1 ILKLWKDG
9 IWDPVV
15 PDVEKVKKETL
26 EHVNTQIESTKQE
39 LNTKVVDVQKEAQA
53 IAGQISDV
61 KKEVQGKVDSNFV
74 KEQIKDKADKSGVFT
89 KDEINNGFIGKQI
102 YETDKQGNVKK
113 FQEINTS
120 VEQTNEAI
128 KSKAEKQSVIDLGNN
143 ITQVSKTANE
153 AKQTADGNTRTISQ
167 VDSKVNQTVTDF
179 TKKTTAIEETVN
191 GVSTKVT
198 NIQNEQGKLTE
209 RITKSEQTAD

>member
-1 ILKLWKDG
+1 LKLWKDD
-9 IWDPVV
+9 IWDPVVPDV

-26 EHVNTQIESTKQE
+26 EQVNKDIESTKTE
-39 LNTKVVDVQKEAQA
+39 LNQKVQIVDNKAQE

-89 KDEINNGFIGKQI
+89 KDEINNGFVGKQI

-113 FQEINTS
+113 FQEISTS
-120 VEQTNEAI
+120 FEQTNEAI
-128 KSKAEKQSVIDLGNN
+128 KSKAEKQSVTDLGNN
-143 ITQVSKTANE
+143 LTQVSKTANE

-179 TKKTTAIEETVN
+179 TKKTTAI
-191 GVSTKVT
+191 
-198 NIQNEQGKLTE
+198 
-209 RITKSEQTAD
+209 